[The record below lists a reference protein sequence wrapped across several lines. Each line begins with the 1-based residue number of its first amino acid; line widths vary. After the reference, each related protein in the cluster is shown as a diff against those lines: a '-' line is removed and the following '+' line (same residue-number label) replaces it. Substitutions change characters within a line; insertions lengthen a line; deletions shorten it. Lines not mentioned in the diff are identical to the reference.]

1 MSAKKS
7 IDVPKNVHYCNEIL
21 LYPIPAREKAPVEA
35 LGKDQFLYIC
45 LKSVGGG
52 SDPVVVEKAYD
63 FFRLKDVRLDCIL
76 SRKGEPVFRLYPARG
91 KDCLIYDSESREI
104 YSAKKK

>member
-7 IDVPKNVHYCNEIL
+7 IDVQKNVHYCNEIL
-21 LYPIPAREKAPVEA
+21 LYPIPAKEKAPIEA

-45 LKSVGGG
+45 LKSAGEG

-63 FFRLKDVRLDCIL
+63 FFRIKDVRLDCIL
-76 SRKGEPVFRLYPARG
+76 SRRGEPTFRLYPALG
-91 KDCLIYDSESREI
+91 KDFLIYDSESREI
-104 YSAKKK
+104 YSIKKK